1 MRQLNKGILACDS
14 WASLPCETG
23 KSAMPNAAMSVPCCV
38 CGDIV
43 RVKRGKQD
51 QNLHIQGLAKNQD
64 GELFLVV
71 GFTLR
76 GAIVHPIVFIVRD
89 GKKKLADPHAHL
101 NLRALLPVMQE
112 EGEATALAVAYL
124 TATHDVGVIALRG
137 SAPVQRSVD
146 PALLVN
152 AQLNAELTAGVDDAV
167 FKSAA
172 PVTFAKRKALLDVV
186 KSEHI
191 AKKANAQQTLK
202 SFFTATPK

>member
-1 MRQLNKGILACDS
+1 MRQLNKGVLACDS

-43 RVKRGKQD
+43 RVKRGQQD
-51 QNLHIQGLAKNQD
+51 QGLHIQGLARNSD

-101 NLRALLPVMQE
+101 NLRALSPVLQD
-112 EGEATALAVAYL
+112 EGEATALAVAHL
-124 TATHDVGVIALRG
+124 SATHDVGVIALR
-137 SAPVQRSVD
+137 D
-146 PALLVN
+146 
-152 AQLNAELTAGVDDAV
+152 AERDDAG
-167 FKSAA
+167 FKAA
-172 PVTFAKRKALLDVV
+172 RITFTRCAPSPVMKDEKP
-186 KSEHI
+186 
-191 AKKANAQQTLK
+191 AKKQTAQQTLT

>member
-1 MRQLNKGILACDS
+1 MRQLNKGVLACDS

-43 RVKRGKQD
+43 RVKRGQQD
-51 QNLHIQGLAKNQD
+51 QGLHIQGLARNSD

-76 GAIVHPIVFIVRD
+76 GAIVHPIVFILRD

-101 NLRALLPVMQE
+101 NLRALSPVLQD
-112 EGEATALAVAYL
+112 EGEATALAVAHL
-124 TATHDVGVIALRG
+124 SATHDVGVIALRE
-137 SAPVQRSVD
+137 RD
-146 PALLVN
+146 
-152 AQLNAELTAGVDDAV
+152 AELDDAG
-167 FKSAA
+167 FKAARITFTKSVLSASSA
-172 PVTFAKRKALLDVV
+172 SSASVVV
-186 KSEHI
+186 KNEKN
-191 AKKANAQQTLK
+191 AKKATAQQTLT

>member
-101 NLRALLPVMQE
+101 NLRALLPVLQD
-112 EGEATALAVAYL
+112 EGEATALAVAHL

-137 SAPVQRSVD
+137 SAPMQRSVD
-146 PALLVN
+146 P
-152 AQLNAELTAGVDDAV
+152 AGVDDAV
-167 FKSAA
+167 FKSTA

>member
-43 RVKRGKQD
+43 RVKRGQQD

-101 NLRALLPVMQE
+101 NLRALLPVLQE
-112 EGEATALAVAYL
+112 EGEATALAVAHL

-146 PALLVN
+146 PAPLVN
-152 AQLNAELTAGVDDAV
+152 SEINSGVDDAV
-167 FKSAA
+167 FKSTA